1 MGKGFNLEKAPPA
14 EFPYLFIFA
23 TGTGIGPIKALIESH
38 ALKVASG
45 HSPEQPTFHTSRAH
59 VLIILQHAWQ
69 HAALCD
75 F

>member
-1 MGKGFNLEKAPPA
+1 MSPVMGKGFSVEKAPPA

-45 HSPEQPTFHTSRAH
+45 HFSKQPTCHTSRA
-59 VLIILQHAWQ
+59 
-69 HAALCD
+69 
-75 F
+75 